1 MFELLFKYP
10 ASLFAKG
17 QFVFL
22 AGWPL
27 WALGIC
33 LVLAAAVLAYPL
45 WKARQQHAETLG
57 GMRPAGIWIL
67 QTLLVTVL
75 LFILWHPALSVATL
89 RPQQNIVA
97 VVVDDSKS
105 MSFQEAG
112 GTRRDQVVQA
122 LNSGVLKNLEK
133 KFQVRLYRAGASLER
148 IEKPEQLTA
157 SAPSTNLGENLKQVA
172 GEASSLPVG
181 AVVLLSDGSDNAGGL
196 DLATINEIRR
206 QRIPVHTV
214 GFGREKLAHD
224 IEISGAD
231 LPARTLADS
240 RVSAIVTLHQNG
252 YSGRKARITVKDGAK
267 TLATQEVTLKADGIE
282 QTESLA
288 FNAGS
293 AGARNVQISIDP
305 QDGEENLNN
314 NAVNRLIA
322 VEGAKPRV
330 LYIEGEPRWE
340 FKFIRRAIELD
351 RSLLMSTMLRTT
363 QNKIYRQ
370 GGSASENVDGFP
382 AKVEEL
388 FGYQGLI
395 IGSVEA
401 NYFTTTQQE
410 LIRQFVDRRGGGV
423 LFLGGRFAL
432 SEGGVGKSP
441 LADLVPTVLPEK
453 KDTFHRDPANVELT
467 GAGRDSLLCRIEDNP
482 DRNVE
487 RWKKLPYLANFQEV
501 GTPKPGAVVLAE
513 MSSGGRGKLPL
524 LVTQN
529 YGRGRAALFATAGSW
544 RWQMTQPLGDN
555 SHEMFWQQMLR
566 WLVSGTYGHVVASI
580 PKSVFSDETKIHL
593 RAEVRDKAYLPS
605 TDARVEARIMGPSGT
620 AESVELRP
628 EPTSEGVYVA
638 DWTAEKPGSYVVE
651 VLAKR
656 GDDEVGRDVI
666 TFRRED
672 GVAEN
677 FHIQQNRELLEKLS
691 SQTGG
696 KYYEP
701 SQIGRLSDEI
711 SYSEAGITSRETRD
725 LWDMPILFLFALMLR
740 SSEWLLRRKWGVV

>member
-10 ASLFAKG
+10 ASLFSKG

-22 AGWPL
+22 ASWPL
-27 WALGIC
+27 WTLGIC

-45 WKARQQHAETLG
+45 WKEHKQHTDTLG
-57 GMRPAGIWIL
+57 GMRSAGIWML

-105 MSFQEAG
+105 MAFQETG

-122 LNSGVLKNLEK
+122 LNSGVLKDLEK
-133 KFQVRLYRAGASLER
+133 KFQVRLYRAGAALER

-157 SAPSTNLGENLKQVA
+157 AVPSTNLGENLKQVA

-181 AVVLLSDGSDNAGGL
+181 AVVLLSDGSDNAGGI

-231 LPARTLADS
+231 LPPRTLADS
-240 RVSAIVTLHQNG
+240 RVSAIVTFHQNG
-252 YSGRKARITVKDGAK
+252 YSGRKARINVKDGTK
-267 TLATQEVTLKADGIE
+267 MLATQEVTLKADGTE

-288 FNAGS
+288 FNAGA
-293 AGARNVQISIDP
+293 AGARNVQVSIDP
-305 QDGEENLNN
+305 QDGEENLMN
-314 NAVNRLIA
+314 NAVNRLIT

-330 LYIEGEPRWE
+330 LYLEGEPRWE

-370 GGSASENVDGFP
+370 GGSANENVDGFP

-395 IGSVEA
+395 IGSVES
-401 NYFTTTQQE
+401 NYFTATQQE

-441 LADLVPTVLPEK
+441 LADLLPTVLPEK

-487 RWKKLPYLANFQEV
+487 RWKKLPYLANFQEP

-513 MSSGGRGKLPL
+513 MSPGGRKLPL

-529 YGRGRAALFATAGSW
+529 YGRGRTALFATAGSW
-544 RWQMTQPLGDN
+544 RWQMTQPLGDT

-566 WLVSGTYGHVVASI
+566 WLVSGTYGHVVAST
-580 PKSVFSDETKIHL
+580 PKSVFSDETKIRL

-628 EPTSEGVYVA
+628 DPVSEGVYVA
-638 DWTAEKPGSYVVE
+638 DWSAEKPGSYVAEIV
-651 VLAKR
+651 AKR
-656 GDDEVGRDVI
+656 GDDETGRDVI

-672 GVAEN
+672 GVAES

-701 SQIGRLSDEI
+701 GQIGKLSDEI

-725 LWDMPILFLFALMLR
+725 LWDMPILFLFALILR

>member
-10 ASLFAKG
+10 AALFSKG

-22 AGWPL
+22 ARWPI
-27 WALGIC
+27 WAFGVCVL
-33 LVLAAAVLAYPL
+33 LAAVVLAYPF
-45 WKARQQHAETLG
+45 WKERREHTAALG
-57 GMRPAGIWIL
+57 GLRPVGIWLL
-67 QTLLVTVL
+67 QTLLVSIL
-75 LFILWHPALSVATL
+75 LFMLWHPALSVATL

-105 MSFQEAG
+105 MGFQENG
-112 GTRRDQVVQA
+112 RTRRDQVVQA

-133 KFQVRLYRAGASLER
+133 KFQVRLYRAGTNLER
-148 IEKPEQLTA
+148 IEKPEQLNA
-157 SAPSTNLGENLKQVA
+157 SASSTNLGESLKQVA
-172 GEASSLPVG
+172 GEASTLPVG
-181 AVVLLSDGSDNAGGL
+181 AVVLLSDGSDNAGGM
-196 DLATINEIRR
+196 DLATINDIRR

-224 IEISGAD
+224 IEISDAE
-231 LPARTLADS
+231 LPIRTLADS
-240 RVSAIVTLHQNG
+240 RVSAIVSFHQNG
-252 YSGRKARITVKDGAK
+252 YSGRKARINVKDGTK
-267 TLATQEVTLKADGIE
+267 TLASQEVTLKADGTE
-282 QTESLA
+282 QNESLA

-293 AGARNVQISIDP
+293 AGARNVQISVDP

-314 NAVNRLIA
+314 NAINRLIA
-322 VEGAKPRV
+322 VEGGKPRV

-340 FKFIRRAIELD
+340 FKFIRRAIDLD

-370 GGSASENVDGFP
+370 GGEANENVDGFP

-401 NYFTTTQQE
+401 NYFTVTQQE
-410 LIRQFVDRRGGGV
+410 LIRQFVDRRGAGV

-441 LADLVPTVLPEK
+441 LADLLPVILPEK

-467 GAGRDSLLCRIEDNP
+467 GAGRDSLLTRIEDNP

-487 RWKKLPYLANFQEV
+487 RWKKLPYLANFQEI
-501 GTPKPGAVVLAE
+501 GTLKPGAVMLAE
-513 MSSGGRGKLPL
+513 MSPGGRGKLPL

-529 YGRGRAALFATAGSW
+529 YGRGRAAVFATAGSW

-566 WLVSGTYGHVVASI
+566 WLVAGTSGHVVAST

-628 EPTSEGVYVA
+628 EPTSEGVYVT
-638 DWTAEKPGSYVVE
+638 DWTAQKPGSYVVE
-651 VLAKR
+651 ILAKR
-656 GDDEVGRDVI
+656 GEEEVGRDVI

-677 FHIQQNRELLEKLS
+677 FHVQQNRELLEKLS
-691 SQTGG
+691 AQTGG
-696 KYYEP
+696 KYYQP
-701 SQIGRLSDEI
+701 DQIGKLSDEI
-711 SYSEAGITSRETRD
+711 SYSEAGITTRETRD

>member
-22 AGWPL
+22 AAWPL
-27 WALGIC
+27 WAFGLC
-33 LVLAAAVLAYPL
+33 LLLAAVVLAYPL
-45 WKARQQHAETLG
+45 WKARQKHADPMS
-57 GMRPAGIWIL
+57 GMRSAGIWLL

-97 VVVDDSKS
+97 VVIDDSKS
-105 MSFQEAG
+105 MGFKEAG
-112 GTRRDQVVQA
+112 RTRRDLVVEA

-133 KFQVRLYRAGASLER
+133 KFQVRLYRAGSSLER
-148 IEKPEQLTA
+148 IQTPEQLTA
-157 SAPSTNLGENLKQVA
+157 ASPSTNLGENLKQVA

-181 AVVLLSDGSDNAGGL
+181 AVVLLSDGSDNAGGI

-240 RVSAIVTLHQNG
+240 RVNATVSFHQNG
-252 YSGRKARITVKDGAK
+252 YAGRKVRINVKDGAK
-267 TLATQEVTLKADGIE
+267 MLATQEVTLKAEGTE

-314 NAVNRLIA
+314 NVVNRLIA

-340 FKFIRRAIELD
+340 FKFIRRAIDLD

-370 GGSASENVDGFP
+370 GGSANENADGFP

-401 NYFTTTQQE
+401 NYFTVTQQE

-432 SEGGVGKSP
+432 SEGGLGKSP
-441 LADLVPTVLPEK
+441 LADLLPTVLPEK

-467 GAGRDSLLCRIEDNP
+467 GVGRDSLLCRIEDNP

-501 GTPKPGAVVLAE
+501 GKPKPGAVVLAE
-513 MSSGGRGKLPL
+513 MSPGGRGKLPL

-544 RWQMTQPLGDN
+544 RWQMTQPLGDT
-555 SHEMFWQQMLR
+555 SHQMFWQQMLR
-566 WLVSGTYGHVVASI
+566 WLVSGTYGHVIAST

-605 TDARVEARIMGPSGT
+605 TDARVEARIMGPTGI
-620 AESVELRP
+620 AETVSLRP
-628 EPTSEGVYVA
+628 EPTAEGVYVV

-666 TFRRED
+666 AFRRED

-677 FHIQQNRELLEKLS
+677 FHVQQNRELLEKLA

-701 SQIGRLSDEI
+701 NQIGKLSDEI

-725 LWDMPILFLFALMLR
+725 LWDMPILFLFALLLR

>member
-22 AGWPL
+22 ARWPL
-27 WALGIC
+27 WTLGLC
-33 LVLAAAVLAYPL
+33 LILAAAALAYPF
-45 WKARQQHAETLG
+45 WRERRAHTDALG
-57 GMRPAGIWIL
+57 GMRPVAIWLL
-67 QTLLVTVL
+67 QTLLISL
-75 LFILWHPALSVATL
+75 LLLVLWHPAISVATL

-105 MSFQEAG
+105 MAFQETG
-112 GTRRDQVVQA
+112 GTRRDQAVQA

-133 KFQVRLYRAGASLER
+133 KFQVRLYRAGAAVER

-157 SAPSTNLGENLKQVA
+157 SASSTNLGDNLKQVA
-172 GEASSLPVG
+172 GEASNLPVG
-181 AVVLLSDGSDNAGGL
+181 AVVLLSDGSDNAGGI

-206 QRIPVHTV
+206 QRIPIHTI

-224 IEISGAD
+224 IEIAD
-231 LPARTLADS
+231 AQLPPRTLADS
-240 RVSAIVTLHQNG
+240 RVSAVVTFHQNG
-252 YSGRKARITVKDGAK
+252 YSGRKARISVKDGTK
-267 TLATQEVTLKADGIE
+267 TLATQEFTLKADGEE
-282 QTESLA
+282 QTEILA
-288 FNAGS
+288 FNAGA
-293 AGARNVQISIDP
+293 AGARNLQVSIDP
-305 QDGEENLNN
+305 QNGEENLNN

-322 VEGAKPRV
+322 VEGTKPRV

-351 RSLLMSTMLRTT
+351 HSLVMSTMLRTT
-363 QNKIYRQ
+363 QNKILRQ
-370 GGSASENVDGFP
+370 GPDPNENADGFP

-401 NYFTTTQQE
+401 GYFTQIQQE

-423 LFLGGRFAL
+423 LFLAGRFGL

-441 LADLVPTVLPEK
+441 LADLLPVVLPDK
-453 KDTFHRDPANVELT
+453 KNTFHRDPANVELT

-487 RWKKLPYLANFQEV
+487 RWKKLPYLANFQEP

-513 MSSGGRGKLPL
+513 MSPGGRGKLPL

-529 YGRGRAALFATAGSW
+529 YGRGRSALFATSGSW
-544 RWQMTQPLGDN
+544 RWQMTQPLADN

-566 WLVSGTYGHVVASI
+566 WLVSGTYGHVVAST

-638 DWTAEKPGSYVVE
+638 DWTAEKPGSYIVE

-656 GDDEVGRDVI
+656 GEDEVGRDVI

-691 SQTGG
+691 AQTNG
-696 KYYEP
+696 KYYQP
-701 SQIGRLSDEI
+701 DQIGKLSEEI
-711 SYSEAGITSRETRD
+711 SYSEAGITTRETRD
-725 LWDMPILFLFALMLR
+725 LWDMPILFLFALLLR

>member
-22 AGWPL
+22 AAWPL

-33 LVLAAAVLAYPL
+33 LTLAAAALAYPF
-45 WKARQQHAETLG
+45 WRARRQHEETLG
-57 GMRPAGIWIL
+57 GMRSAGIWIL

-105 MSFQEAG
+105 MGFQETG

-133 KFQVRLYRAGASLER
+133 KFQVRLYRAGTTLER

-157 SAPSTNLGENLKQVA
+157 AAPATSLGENLKQVA

-214 GFGREKLAHD
+214 GFGREKLVHD
-224 IEISGAD
+224 IEISGAE
-231 LPARTLADS
+231 LPIRTLADS
-240 RVSAIVTLHQNG
+240 RVSAIVTFHQNG
-252 YSGRKARITVKDGAK
+252 YAGRKVRINIKDGTK
-267 TLATQEVTLKADGIE
+267 TLATQEVTLKADGAE

-293 AGARNVQISIDP
+293 AGARNVQISIAT
-305 QDGEENLNN
+305 QDAEENLNN

-370 GGSASENVDGFP
+370 GGSANENVDGFP

-441 LADLVPTVLPEK
+441 LADLVPTILPEK

-467 GAGRDSLLCRIEDNP
+467 AAGRDSLLCRIEDNP

-487 RWKKLPYLANFQEV
+487 RWKKLPYLANFQEP

-513 MSSGGRGKLPL
+513 MSPGGRGKLPL
-524 LVTQN
+524 LITQN
-529 YGRGRAALFATAGSW
+529 YGRGRSALFATAGSW
-544 RWQMTQPLGDN
+544 RWQMTQPLSDT

-566 WLVSGTYGHVVASI
+566 WLVAGTYGHVVAST

-638 DWTAEKPGSYVVE
+638 DWSAQKPGSYVVE
-651 VLAKR
+651 ILAKR

-677 FHIQQNRELLEKLS
+677 FHVQQNRELLEKLS

-701 SQIGRLSDEI
+701 SQIGKLSDEI